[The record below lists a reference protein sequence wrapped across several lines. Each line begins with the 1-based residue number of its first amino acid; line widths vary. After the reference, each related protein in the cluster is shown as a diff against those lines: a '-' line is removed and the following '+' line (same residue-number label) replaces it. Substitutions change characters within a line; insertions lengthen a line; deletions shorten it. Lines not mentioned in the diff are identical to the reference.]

1 MSRQPG
7 YPNACFD
14 SLRCKDRAWLKRGRL
29 GVYMRR
35 SMSKNVS
42 KSKRLTSGLS
52 TLSAPKLLTV
62 SLLATVT
69 LNAQANTSFDSVAI
83 PDGGAI
89 ANDGFIDQAN
99 ASEVSGANNE
109 LATSSSQT
117 YEHYRQLALQQQLSE
132 HTSWRRLLYFN
143 SEATHNDADKTSKIQ
158 RNPQNNNQNS
168 NQSKSNRSL
177 VDNPKFF
184 ITDNG
189 NANPQAELDAL
200 LKLMLSTPVSTA
212 ERTARNTSL
221 CRFPARIHWLKEQ
234 LAIADSAVAA
244 IDCPEFDAWMRKLDP
259 QKLSVIY
266 AAEYLDNPLSAFG
279 HTLMQIDSTKSLA
292 DPANI
297 EYAHALNDTVAGN
310 PDDNFLVYAGK
321 SITGGYPNEITIDPL
336 PEKLAYYL
344 QGDERDVW
352 RYPLELSQ
360 AEVQQIMRHV
370 WETKDLGLP
379 YYFTTDN
386 CASEILRYIDVV
398 RPDGD
403 LLSQLPYVV
412 VPSDVVRL
420 LTKEGLI
427 TEQHYLPSDAT
438 LRQAKLNQ
446 AKRSLPNQ
454 NQAQDQNHSQGKS
467 TQPIPT
473 TIDSVIT
480 KDNALISVPINPAS
494 NNPNNAHPLKR
505 VRLGFGQKHDL
516 GYLDLG
522 FRAGFNDLLDRPEGY
537 PQHFYLEGLSTRVRV
552 YDAAGND
559 NKPETAHQNHVELQE
574 LTLIRGRSFNPIN
587 SGKQGKTWGLNVGAT
602 RVNDGSKY
610 NGDDHLVANVA
621 YEQGVSMAFGA
632 APEGTGE
639 VPPQLCYALGTG
651 MGQLGKGMNKGWRLG
666 VGVNV
671 GCRYQFTPKL
681 RAHAE
686 VQMPYWYH
694 GSVEQAQNEQAGQT
708 ASGHYWQPIA
718 NLGVQYDIDRTQAIR
733 LQGSYEFQDR
743 VGDQDDVQIAYVR
756 YF

>member
-1 MSRQPG
+1 MSRQPV
-7 YPNACFD
+7 YPNTSVD
-14 SLRCKDRAWLKRGRL
+14 SLMGKDRALLKRGCL
-29 GVYMRR
+29 SVYVRS

-62 SLLATVT
+62 SLLVTVA
-69 LNAQANTSFDSVAI
+69 LNAQANTSFDSV
-83 PDGGAI
+83 DMSESGAM
-89 ANDGFIDQAN
+89 ANDGFVDQAN
-99 ASEVSGANNE
+99 ASEISGANNE
-109 LATSSSQT
+109 MAISSSQT
-117 YEHYRQLALQQQLSE
+117 YEHYRQLALQKQLSE

-143 SEATHNDADKTSKIQ
+143 SATTHNEADKTSK
-158 RNPQNNNQNS
+158 
-168 NQSKSNRSL
+168 NQSKSTSTGKSNSSL

-200 LKLMLSTPVSTA
+200 LKLMLSTPASTA
-212 ERTARNTSL
+212 ERTARSTSL

-234 LAIADSAVAA
+234 LAIADSAVSA

-321 SITGGYPNEITIDPL
+321 SMTGGYPNEITIDPL

-352 RYPLELSQ
+352 RYPLDLSQ
-360 AEVQQIMRHV
+360 GEVQQIMRHV

-403 LLSQLPYVV
+403 LLNQLPYVV

-446 AKRSLPNQ
+446 ARRSLPQ
-454 NQAQDQNHSQGKS
+454 QSQDQNHSQDKS

-473 TIDSVIT
+473 SIDSVIT
-480 KDNALISVPINPAS
+480 KDNTLISVPINPAS

-505 VRLGFGQKHDL
+505 VRLGLGQKHDM

-537 PQHFYLEGLSTRVRV
+537 PQHFYLEGLAARVRV
-552 YDAAGND
+552 YDTAGND
-559 NKPETAHQNHVELQE
+559 NEPETAHQSRVEIQE